1 MRPHV
6 VYFDEP
12 TLMLDPE
19 LIGKVLQVMQELASG
34 GMTMIVIHEMRFA
47 AHVTDEVVFNTWRLR
62 TIR

>member
-1 MRPHV
+1 MH
-6 VYFDEP
+6 
-12 TLMLDPE
+12 DPE
-19 LIGKVLQVMQELASG
+19 LVGKVLPVMQELASD